1 MGGTSAEVPTLP
13 DAALPAPQ
21 DASPPAPPPAPPV
34 VSRAVDRAVG
44 GATDEAANRGGDRAA
59 DRAVDRA
66 VGQVVPGT
74 RASDAER
81 DAAIGE
87 LREHF
92 AAGRMSHDTFLYRM
106 NSALGARR
114 QSELPPLFADLP
126 ARECRRGLLPAGL
139 LPSGWLSPGWAGS
152 VLNRVLGGLPGGAQG
167 PESSRPAYGS
177 AHARARGVTGWFSGT
192 PGAPGR
198 RQGDARGPR
207 YAGVLP
213 FPRGAATAFSI
224 GRDPLCDLAID
235 DITVSRVH
243 ARLTRSAD
251 GWRLDDS
258 GSTNGTRVNGWL
270 VRGPVEVRAG
280 DLVRFGDAEYT
291 LAESASSPPLH

>member
-13 DAALPAPQ
+13 DAPLPDSVLPDSALPAP
-21 DASPPAPPPAPPV
+21 PGAPSSVP
-34 VSRAVDRAVG
+34 
-44 GATDEAANRGGDRAA
+44 
-59 DRAVDRA
+59 
-66 VGQVVPGT
+66 PGT

-81 DAAIGE
+81 DAAVGE

-114 QSELPPLFADLP
+114 QSDLPPLFADLP
-126 ARECRRGLLPAGL
+126 ARERRRGLLPA
-139 LPSGWLSPGWAGS
+139 GWLSPGWAGS
-152 VLNRVLGGLPGGAQG
+152 VLNRVLGGLPGRAQG
-167 PESSRPAYGS
+167 PAASGPAPGS
-177 AHARARGVTGWFSGT
+177 PPAPVRGVTRWFPGT
-192 PGAPGR
+192 PGAPGPRSPADAPGPR
-198 RQGDARGPR
+198 RPADAPGPR

-213 FPRGAATAFSI
+213 FPRGAAMGFSI

-243 ARLTRSAD
+243 ARLTRTAD
-251 GWRLDDS
+251 GWLLGDS

-270 VRGPVEVRAG
+270 VRGPVDVRAG
-280 DLVRFGDAEYT
+280 DLVRFGDVEYT
-291 LAESASSPPLH
+291 LAESASGPPLH

>member
-13 DAALPAPQ
+13 DAALP
-21 DASPPAPPPAPPV
+21 DALPP
-34 VSRAVDRAVG
+34 D
-44 GATDEAANRGGDRAA
+44 AA
-59 DRAVDRA
+59 DPGAALPGAALPGVALPGAAVPGIR
-66 VGQVVPGT
+66 VPGTSVPGT

-106 NSALGARR
+106 NSALDARR

-126 ARECRRGLLPAGL
+126 VRERRRGLLPA
-139 LPSGWLSPGWAGS
+139 GWLSPGWAGN
-152 VLNRVLGGLPGGAQG
+152 VLNRFLGGLPGRGQG
-167 PESSRPAYGS
+167 DPAYGRPP
-177 AHARARGVTGWFSGT
+177 APARGVTGWFAGT
-192 PGAPGR
+192 PSAPGKPSAPGARGR
-198 RQGDARGPR
+198 RPAEAPGPR

-213 FPRGAATAFSI
+213 FPRGAATVFSI

-243 ARLTRSAD
+243 ARLQRSSV
-251 GWRLDDS
+251 GWLLDDS
-258 GSTNGTRVNGWL
+258 GSTNGTRVNGWR